1 MSAKTIVN
9 ERVNTEQDG
18 GAKYTHWQTIL
29 FWGIILALLIA
40 AIVMRLYQL
49 GVLFNRDGYDEG
61 VYWQSLRAMSAGYTL
76 YHQIFYSQP
85 PFFLLSTYPFF
96 ALFGNSIWSARL
108 GIALVSLLGLPG
120 AYMLGKSLSGRMGAI
135 LALLLVIVNPIYL
148 TQSQTLEAEA
158 SSAAF
163 SLLTVG
169 AAYLWWDNPKGAKG
183 FIYAVICGV
192 TLSLGILCKLLSF
205 SCIIPIALLVLARI
219 WLIWR
224 KQSGQTDQADQSGQ
238 FGTIFPIIRPLLL
251 GLIACIITFAILI
264 LPFIGA
270 WHDML
275 QGIVTFHT
283 HAGNVFGEQAGII
296 ELKKQYF
303 QTFFTSQF
311 AFILAAALGTLV
323 ALIRRNWKVAPLLAW
338 LLVSLYLL
346 YITTPLFY
354 RHFIAIVP
362 PLIGLAV
369 LGLEG
374 LPSIEGMNTLATKI
388 VPALAVLLIL
398 VVAGINVGQDVTY
411 YQSMARQDASA
422 STQLNVRVATDLRN
436 SIAPGQLVITDAQFI
451 AALADR
457 NTPPSLVDT
466 STVRIDSGYVTL
478 QQLESAASQPD
489 VHAVLFFTNRLTLPD
504 LAPFHAWVAQHFHL
518 KYTYGPGQELWVR

>member
-9 ERVNTEQDG
+9 ERVNTGQDV
-18 GAKYTHWQTIL
+18 GAKYPHWQTIL
-29 FWGIILALLIA
+29 FWSIILALLIA

-49 GVLFNRDGYDEG
+49 GVPFDRDGYDEG
-61 VYWQSLRAMSAGYTL
+61 VYWQSLRAMSAGFTL

-96 ALFGNSIWSARL
+96 ALFGSSLWSARL

-120 AYMLGKSLSGRMGAI
+120 ACMLGKSLGGRMGAI

-148 TQSQTLEAEA
+148 TQSQTIEAEA

-169 AAYLWWDNPKGAKG
+169 AAYLWWDNPEGAKG
-183 FIYAVICGV
+183 VIYAIICGV
-192 TLSLGILCKLLSF
+192 TLALGILCKLLSF
-205 SCIIPIALLVLARI
+205 SCVVPIGLLVLARF
-219 WLIWR
+219 WLLWR
-224 KQSGQTDQADQSGQ
+224 KQSGQSSQSGS
-238 FGTIFPIIRPLLL
+238 GAISASMRPLII
-251 GLIACIITFAILI
+251 GVIACIVTFAILI
-264 LPFIGA
+264 LPYIGVL
-270 WHDML
+270 HDMI
-275 QGIVTFHT
+275 QGVVTFHT
-283 HAGNVFGEQAGII
+283 RAGAIFARQPGMVGFKEQY
-296 ELKKQYF
+296 LL
-303 QTFFTSQF
+303 TF
-311 AFILAAALGTLV
+311 AKAHLVLILAAFLGTLV
-323 ALIRRNWKVAPLLAW
+323 ALLRRNWKVVPLLAW

-346 YITTPLFY
+346 WITTPLFY
-354 RHFIAIVP
+354 RHLIALVP

-374 LPSIEGMNTLATKI
+374 LPSIEGMNALAAKI

-398 VVAGINVGQDVTY
+398 IAAGINVGQDVTY
-411 YQSMARQDASA
+411 YQSTARQSVSA
-422 STQLNVRVATDLRN
+422 STQMNMRVATNLRN
-436 SIAPGQLVITDAQFI
+436 SITLNQFVITDAQFI

-457 NTPPSLVDT
+457 STPPLLVDT
-466 STVRIDSGYVTL
+466 STVRIDSGYLTL
-478 QQLESAASQPD
+478 HQLENEASQPD
-489 VHAVLFFTNRLTLPD
+489 VHAVLFFTNRLTLPN